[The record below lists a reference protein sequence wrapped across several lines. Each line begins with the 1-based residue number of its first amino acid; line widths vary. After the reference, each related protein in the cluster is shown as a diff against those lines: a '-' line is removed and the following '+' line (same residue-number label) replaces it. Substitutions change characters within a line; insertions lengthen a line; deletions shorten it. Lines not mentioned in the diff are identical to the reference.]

1 MSTNDSLSNAIGPIS
16 ISLKMTYPLDA
27 FMKFWNRCISELFEI
42 QTKVREVQ
50 TGTNDSLSNGINEI
64 KKS

>member
-1 MSTNDSLSNAIGPIS
+1 MILFRMPLVPFRYLENWLSLFYRGRA
-16 ISLKMTYPLDA
+16 KTEM
-27 FMKFWNRCISELFEI
+27 RCVSESFEI
-42 QTKVREVQ
+42 QMKVGEIQ